1 MSDLNLWDS
10 KQKIRALLEEKGIQL
25 KKRFGQNFL
34 LDPNHRRRILSAL
47 ELPAGAKVWE
57 IGPGIGS
64 LTHGLLEMTGDLT
77 VFEID
82 HGLIR
87 ILKDLFGSSI
97 SIVEG
102 DFLRTFRDTARNSS
116 LPRRII
122 GNLPYSSGS
131 VMIGSLV
138 EEDLLPDVAVFT
150 LQKEVADRMLAQPG
164 GKDYSA
170 FSLVCQLR
178 NRVEKICDVGGA
190 AFFPPPQVVS
200 SVVRL
205 RRRPDAPEGPQ
216 QDYFTAVHDLFRSR
230 RKTAANNL
238 KGGGLKSRYSWES
251 MKNAAELSG
260 LDLGRRGETF
270 SRDEVLSFTRAL
282 SDFQS
287 PEAS

>member
-1 MSDLNLWDS
+1 MSEKSLWDS
-10 KQKIRALLEEKGIQL
+10 KQKIRDLLEEQGIRL

-34 LDPNHRRRILSAL
+34 VDANHRRRIISAL
-47 ELPAGAKVWE
+47 ELSKGDKVWE

-64 LTHGLLEMTGDLT
+64 LTHVLIAKSCDLT

-87 ILKDLFGSSI
+87 ILRDLFDSSI

-102 DFLRTFRDTARNSS
+102 DFLKTFKETARSTAT
-116 LPRRII
+116 PERII

-131 VMIGSLV
+131 IMIASLV
-138 EEDLLPDVAVFT
+138 EEDLLPEIAVFT
-150 LQKEVADRMLAQPG
+150 LQKEVADRMLALPG
-164 GKDYSA
+164 GKDYSS
-170 FSLVCQLR
+170 FSLVCQFR
-178 NRVEKICDVGGA
+178 SRVEKICDLGGN

-205 RRRPDAPEGPQ
+205 RRRPDASTGNLP
-216 QDYFTAVHDLFRSR
+216 DYFTAVHDLFRSR

-238 KGGGLKSRYSWES
+238 KNGGLSSRYGWDTLQ
-251 MKNAAELSG
+251 KAAERSS

-270 SRDEVLSFTRAL
+270 SREEVLGFVETL
-282 SDFQS
+282 SGIR
-287 PEAS
+287 PASGL

>member
-1 MSDLNLWDS
+1 M
-10 KQKIRALLEEKGIQL
+10 
-25 KKRFGQNFL
+25 
-34 LDPNHRRRILSAL
+34 
-47 ELPAGAKVWE
+47 
-57 IGPGIGS
+57 
-64 LTHGLLEMTGDLT
+64 
-77 VFEID
+77 
-82 HGLIR
+82 
-87 ILKDLFGSSI
+87 
-97 SIVEG
+97 
-102 DFLRTFRDTARNSS
+102 
-116 LPRRII
+116 
-122 GNLPYSSGS
+122 
-131 VMIGSLV
+131 
-138 EEDLLPDVAVFT
+138 
-150 LQKEVADRMLAQPG
+150 
-164 GKDYSA
+164 
-170 FSLVCQLR
+170 
-178 NRVEKICDVGGA
+178 EKICDVGGA

-238 KGGGLKSRYSWES
+238 KGGGLRSRYSWES